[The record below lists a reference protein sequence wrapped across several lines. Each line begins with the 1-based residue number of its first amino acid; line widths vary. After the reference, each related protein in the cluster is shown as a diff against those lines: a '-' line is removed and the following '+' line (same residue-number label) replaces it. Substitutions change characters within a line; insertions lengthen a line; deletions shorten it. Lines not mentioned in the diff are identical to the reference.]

1 MRPLLAL
8 LLLLPLGCVSQADV
22 DRAARDQL
30 EFSTRLVGYA
40 LDANARA
47 LETHRALLA
56 AFPPESEAYRTVV
69 EILGDE
75 ATLEERQARL
85 SVDRNALLERGTALR
100 QRYAPSS
107 ERE

>member
-1 MRPLLAL
+1 MTRPLLVALAL
-8 LLLLPLGCVSQADV
+8 LAGCVSQADV

-40 LDANARA
+40 LEANARA

-56 AFPPESEAYRTVV
+56 AFPPDSPAHQTVV

-85 SVDRNALLERGTALR
+85 SVDRNALIERGTALR